1 MEQEKILDNKAI
13 GGNISM
19 YRKIRGFKA
28 SDVADRLGISE
39 SSYTRYE
46 RGETPITVDLIK
58 QIADELN
65 VDPVTLLSIHPSN
78 FIDNANSPNSVVISS
93 NSMNSSELHTV
104 NEEQTKMMLKLM
116 ESVIALNEKLIS
128 MINKNEK

>member
-1 MEQEKILDNKAI
+1 MENEKILDNKAI

-19 YRKIRGFKA
+19 YRKIRGIKA
-28 SDVADRLGISE
+28 SDIAQRLGISE

-46 RGETPITVDLIK
+46 RGETSITIDLIK
-58 QIADELN
+58 QIADELR

-78 FIDNANSPNSVVISS
+78 FIDNANSPNSVVLTS
-93 NSMNSSELHTV
+93 NSISSSELNTA

-116 ESVIALNEKLIS
+116 ESVVAISEKLIGLLD
-128 MINKNEK
+128 KK

>member
-1 MEQEKILDNKAI
+1 MEQEKILDNRAI

-28 SDVADRLGISE
+28 SDIAERLGISE

-46 RGETPITVDLIK
+46 RGETSITVDLVK
-58 QIADELN
+58 QIAGELN

-93 NSMNSSELHTV
+93 NSMNSSQLHTT
-104 NEEQTKMMLKLM
+104 NEEQTKIMLKLL
-116 ESVIALNEKLIS
+116 ESVISLNERLVSIL
-128 MINKNEK
+128 EKEKK